1 MKMTFDTHTN
11 RRDRTRRAPSGLPIP
26 THFDIQTNYRKSTVS
41 IQFDMRIDLEGVRA
55 EYELPDI
62 PAALELVQ
70 QDVTEGVKQSTRD
83 WMDRLGFRGEII
95 EPNQ

>member
-11 RRDRTRRAPSGLPIP
+11 RRDRTRRAPAGLPIP

-41 IQFDMRIDLEGVRA
+41 IQFELRIDLEGVRDV
-55 EYELPDI
+55 YDLPDV
-62 PAALELVQ
+62 PKAHEAARNALTEYAKSAAADWLETMRV
-70 QDVTEGVKQSTRD
+70 
-83 WMDRLGFRGEII
+83 RGEII